1 MSLRD
6 KYTNEEWDELE
17 SKLTSKVNNEI
28 ESKIASEFKKKN
40 DYEKVFIREDGDGH
54 SYVIPE
60 ILNENFGNLLE
71 EDEYKE
77 FDEVYGKFQCSGDPF
92 AEYEFYIK
100 KK

>member
-6 KYTNEEWDELE
+6 KYTNDEWTELE
-17 SKLTSKVNNEI
+17 SRIQSK
-28 ESKIASEFKKKN
+28 SQKKN
-40 DYEKVFIREDGDGH
+40 DYERVFIRKDGDGH

-60 ILNENFGNLLE
+60 VLNENFGNLLE
-71 EDEYKE
+71 EDEYEE

>member
-6 KYTNEEWDELE
+6 KYTDEEWDELE
-17 SKLTSKVNNEI
+17 YRIQSKSQ
-28 ESKIASEFKKKN
+28 KKS
-40 DYEKVFIREDGDGH
+40 DYERVFIREDGDGH

-60 ILNENFGNLLE
+60 VLNENFGNLLE
-71 EDEYKE
+71 EDEYEE

-100 KK
+100 RK